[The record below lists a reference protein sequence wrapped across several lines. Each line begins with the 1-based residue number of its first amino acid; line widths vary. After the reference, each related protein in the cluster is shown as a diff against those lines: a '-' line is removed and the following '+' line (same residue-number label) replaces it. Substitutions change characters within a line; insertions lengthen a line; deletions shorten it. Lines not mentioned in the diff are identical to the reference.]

1 MSGVAPTK
9 SANESDLA
17 RLRRA
22 QILCAAVRVVA
33 RDGADRARLK
43 DIAGEA
49 RVSLGLVQHYFRTRQ
64 ELMEQTF
71 QVMMSVSLEA
81 WHRFAASQPD
91 PLVTL
96 FAGLRLH
103 AIGSVTFAERWGFW
117 MELWA
122 SARRDPALSAIA
134 HEVYARW
141 TEPFRSA
148 IAALDTADRVTTT
161 ATHDQTALVLMS
173 LIDGL
178 AVRSMVDPAAVTPEG
193 MYDRLV
199 DATTALLSIAGDE
212 SRTAAQLANAAVG
225 DGSLTEPLT
234 PELIERVLAADRNG
248 AHAPTDSA

>member
-1 MSGVAPTK
+1 MSSDAPTR
-9 SANESDLA
+9 SATESDLA

-22 QILCAAVRVVA
+22 QVLCAAVQVVA

-43 DIAGEA
+43 DIAAEA

-71 QVMMSVSLEA
+71 QVMMSVSLQA
-81 WHRFAASQPD
+81 WYRFAESQPD

-96 FAGLRLH
+96 FVGLRLH

-122 SARRDPALSAIA
+122 SARRDAGLSAIA

-141 TEPFRSA
+141 TGPFRSA
-148 IAALDTADRVTTT
+148 ITALDNENRVTTT

-178 AVRSMVDPAAVTPEG
+178 AVRSMVDPAVVNPEG
-193 MYDRLV
+193 MYERLV
-199 DATTALLSIAGDE
+199 DATTALLSIAADE
-212 SRTAAQLANAAVG
+212 SQEAAELATAAVG
-225 DGSLTEPLT
+225 DGTLSEPLT
-234 PELIERVLAADRNG
+234 PELIERVLAGDGNG
-248 AHAPTDSA
+248 VHAPN

>member
-1 MSGVAPTK
+1 MTSDAPAQ
-9 SANESDLA
+9 SASESDLA

-22 QILCAAVRVVA
+22 QILCAAVKVIA

-43 DIAGEA
+43 DIAAEA

-71 QVMMSVSLEA
+71 QVMMSVSLDA
-81 WHRFAASQPD
+81 WHRFADTQPD

-122 SARRDPALSAIA
+122 SARRDSALSAIA

-141 TEPFRSA
+141 TGPFRNA
-148 IAALDTADRVTTT
+148 ITALAAADRATTT
-161 ATHDQTALVLMS
+161 ATHDHTALVLMS

-178 AVRSMVDPAAVTPEG
+178 AVRSMVDPAVVTPEG

-199 DATTALLSIAGDE
+199 DATTALLSIAADE
-212 SRTAAQLANAAVG
+212 SQEAAELATAAVG
-225 DGSLTEPLT
+225 DGTLSEPLT
-234 PELIERVLAADRNG
+234 PELIERVLAGDGNG
-248 AHAPTDSA
+248 VHAPN